1 MVGGTMHQATVAGT
15 GKIMMNGKQKT
26 GSRPVFCLPFIT
38 LASLFGPADRNF
50 VDYYYNKMHSRYFT
64 IVLTLALFSLT
75 QSLFGQQRSLRIRLS
90 ESSKQPIIG
99 AALRLTDRS
108 DTTQRQYAVSDTA
121 GIASFSVQA
130 GKTYRLLATS
140 VGFKTLRRDLVQ
152 VNTQS
157 VLSLVMEQDNVML
170 QAVSVTAAKPLVRQE
185 DDKTIVDPEP
195 IANTSTSAYEIMEKT
210 PGIFL
215 DPDGNVYLSSTTP
228 ATIYINGREQKMSA
242 ADIAAILKSLPP
254 NSIARMEILRTPSAR
269 YDASGSG
276 GIVNIV
282 LKKGVKLGLTG
293 SANAGFNQGTYG
305 NQFAG
310 VNINNSNKGRTSYL
324 NLNYTHRN
332 NYEQVQSSRNFSAD
346 SVLRQDAYTT
356 YPGQILY
363 AGYGLGFEL
372 SPKWELNV
380 DGRFSWNESNS
391 LASNDNQI
399 VQLSLNRLLTE
410 NLNKVDNRNHILSFN
425 QGFATKYK
433 LDTLGSEFTTD
444 VSYNFIGNLGNQDF
458 ATRYLKPE
466 RAGTAGDGSFNNQ
479 RHLLAAQADLKYK
492 LTRTFTLETGLK
504 TSVQQFTSDAAY
516 FNLISGARLPD
527 ARRTNAFD
535 YHENINAAYLQ
546 GSQTFGAFVLKGG
559 LRLENTNMNGHQRVP
574 ADTSF
579 KINRTDLFPYVYLS
593 RKVAKITGYE
603 LRSYLVYRRSITRPA
618 YDYLNPFA
626 RYVDQYLFE
635 TGNPALR
642 PQFTD
647 NYEINISV
655 DERPVFALG
664 RNYTHDIFTNVIY
677 QDPKNRSIAYRT
689 YDNLGSNRETY
700 FRLLGAIPPGK
711 RYFFVVGTQY
721 NYNDYTGVY
730 ENRPLNFQRGSWSFF
745 TFHSFR
751 IDKRSTAT
759 LNGFI
764 RTKGQLQFYELSNF
778 GMLNMSVNR
787 KFMKDKLMITLT
799 ANDLL
804 FTNYYR
810 FTIQQGTV
818 TASGL
823 RKNDTRRFGVTMRY
837 NFGIRKKEERMNM
850 FNVDPSM

>member
-1 MVGGTMHQATVAGT
+1 MSYYTM
-15 GKIMMNGKQKT
+15 NFL
-26 GSRPVFCLPFIT
+26 RFIGI
-38 LASLFGPADRNF
+38 LLLFAF
-50 VDYYYNKMHSRYFT
+50 VN
-64 IVLTLALFSLT
+64 
-75 QSLFGQQRSLRIRLS
+75 QSVWAQTSPLRVRVQ
-90 ESSKQPIIG
+90 EANRQPIIG
-99 AALRLTDRS
+99 AALRLTDRA
-108 DTTQRQYAVSDTA
+108 DTTHQLYAVSDTA
-121 GIASFSVQA
+121 GLASFTVQA
-130 GKTYRLLATS
+130 GKIYRLLITS
-140 VGFKTLRRDLVQ
+140 VGFKSLQKEIRQLP
-152 VNTQS
+152 NQS
-157 VLSLVMEQDNVML
+157 ILAVVLEQDNVML
-170 QAVSVTAAKPLVRQE
+170 QAVSVMAAKPLVRQE
-185 DDKTIVDPEP
+185 DDKTIIDPEP

-228 ATIYINGREQKMSA
+228 ASIYINGREQKMSA
-242 ADIAAILKSLPP
+242 ADIASILKSLPP
-254 NSIARMEILRTPSAR
+254 NSIARLEILRTPSAR

-293 SANAGFNQGTYG
+293 SINAGVNQGTYG

-310 VNINNSNKGRTSYL
+310 VNINNSNNGRTAYL

-332 NYEQVQSSRNFSAD
+332 SYEQVQSSRNFSAD

-363 AGYGLGFEL
+363 MGYGLGFEL
-372 SPKWELNV
+372 SRKWELNI
-380 DGRFSWNESNS
+380 DGRFSWNQSNS

-399 VQLSLNRLLTE
+399 NLLSLNRLLTE
-410 NLNKVDNRNHILSFN
+410 NLNHVDNQNNVVSFS

-433 LDTLGSEFTTD
+433 IDSLGSEFTTD
-444 VSYNFIGNLGNQDF
+444 VSYNFNGSRGIQNFSTQ
-458 ATRYLKPE
+458 YLKPE

-479 RHLLAAQADLKYK
+479 RHLMAAQADLKYK
-492 LTRTFTLETGLK
+492 LTHTLTLETGLK
-504 TSVQQFTSDAAY
+504 TTIQQFSSDASY
-516 FNLISGARLPD
+516 FNLVSGNRLPD
-527 ARRTNAFD
+527 QRRTNTFD

-546 GSQTFGAFVLKGG
+546 ASKTFGSFVLKGG
-559 LRLENTNMNGHQRVP
+559 LRLENTNMDGQQRVP

-593 RKVAKITGYE
+593 RKVARIAGFE
-603 LRSYLVYRRSITRPA
+603 LRSYLVYRRSVTRPA

-647 NYEINISV
+647 NYEVNISV
-655 DERPVFALG
+655 DDRPIFALG
-664 RNYTHDIFTNVIY
+664 RNYTRDIFTSVIY

-700 FRLLGAIPPGK
+700 FRILGAIPPGK
-711 RYFFVVGTQY
+711 RYFFVVGAQF

-730 ENRPLNFQRGSWSFF
+730 ENKPLNFQRGSWSFF

-759 LNGFI
+759 LNGFV
-764 RTKGQLQFYELSNF
+764 RTRGQLQFYELSNF
-778 GMLNMSVNR
+778 GMLNMSLNR
-787 KFMKDKLMITLT
+787 KFMNDKLMITLT

-823 RKNDTRRFGVTMRY
+823 RRNDTRRFGVTLRY

-850 FNVDPSM
+850 FNVEPTM